1 MNVHTQGDKIVVTIE
16 IGHIRQIDTVV
27 SGGNVV
33 PRWFH
38 DLTPESEQ
46 FWGLG
51 SMRKRDALKDAQRL
65 WGYLHP
71 GTK

>member
-1 MNVHTQGDKIVVTIE
+1 MIVHTQGDKIVVTIE
-16 IGHIRQIDTVV
+16 IGHVRQIDTHV
-27 SGGNVV
+27 SGGRII

-38 DLTPESEQ
+38 DLIPCEEQ
-46 FWGLG
+46 GLG
-51 SMRKRDALKDAQRL
+51 LGWMKKRDALKDAQRL